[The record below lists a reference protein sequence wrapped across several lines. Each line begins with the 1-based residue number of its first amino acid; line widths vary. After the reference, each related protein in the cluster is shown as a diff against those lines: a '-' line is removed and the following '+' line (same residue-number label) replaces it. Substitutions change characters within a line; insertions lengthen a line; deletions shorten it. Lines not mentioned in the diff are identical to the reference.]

1 MSIDH
6 KRASIAD
13 QIALVGELEHIRRHA
28 LRSAQIAESDN
39 EFYANIA
46 NKAKSIRRMYMNDHF
61 ELSETDHCLCKASAS
76 LRQLIYE
83 TLEDDY
89 EYLPE
94 IDELVDEIWT
104 KATGVDMSGCEA
116 CRNEQKSDDD

>member
-28 LRSAQIAESDN
+28 LRSAQIAEGNN
-39 EFYANIA
+39 EFYAKIA

-61 ELSETDHCLCKASAS
+61 ELSETDHCLYKASAR
-76 LRQLIYE
+76 LQQLIYE
-83 TLEDDY
+83 RIEDNY

-116 CRNEQKSDDD
+116 CRKEQKSDDD